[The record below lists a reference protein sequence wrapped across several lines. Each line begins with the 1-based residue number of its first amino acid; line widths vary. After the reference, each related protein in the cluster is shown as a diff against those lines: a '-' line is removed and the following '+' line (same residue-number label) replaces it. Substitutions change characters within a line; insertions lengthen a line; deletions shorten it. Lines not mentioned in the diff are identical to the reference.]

1 MDSMY
6 YLADNPWPLVV
17 LFLATAIMGLLVG
30 GPRGR
35 LVGGVALLLA
45 VGVYLL
51 EQQLISA
58 GERVEITVNEMLN
71 NFKSRDLDAII
82 AQIDP
87 AKEPIANVAA
97 QGLDMVDLSADFHIN
112 KVEVTLESED
122 RAIAFVRANGNVTL
136 RQGGGGGRLPN
147 YWKTVWIRQGEE
159 WVLTDYT
166 RLHPINGTEIG
177 VFSGQ

>member
-58 GERVEITVNEMLN
+58 GERVEITVNEMLD

-87 AKEPIANVAA
+87 AKEPIANVA
-97 QGLDMVDLSADFHIN
+97 F
-112 KVEVTLESED
+112 
-122 RAIAFVRANGNVTL
+122 R
-136 RQGGGGGRLPN
+136 
-147 YWKTVWIRQGEE
+147 
-159 WVLTDYT
+159 
-166 RLHPINGTEIG
+166 
-177 VFSGQ
+177 